1 VGNEQND
8 NAMAGCMRAAR
19 SRLGPALL
27 GLIVLLGVGLALG
40 GCGGSS
46 GGLGGTD
53 TLGSFSSPDAGNRM
67 TGSGNDLAAV
77 AANDT
82 PCPDVEI
89 RSGAS
94 TLMISNT
101 PREGEPGPLD
111 VRYQGSFVRLARECH
126 LNAGLLTIKVGIEGR
141 IVTGPAGV
149 PGTVNVPLRIVVVED
164 GIQQKTVV
172 SRFAT
177 IPVRVNGAVDNVA
190 FTHIDSDVAFPAPN
204 PISRVDS
211 YVIYVGFDPLGAQEQ
226 KKPTRKRRSASQA
239 RS

>member
-1 VGNEQND
+1 
-8 NAMAGCMRAAR
+8 MRAER
-19 SRLGPALL
+19 SRLTRAVPGLTVLL
-27 GLIVLLGVGLALG
+27 GLGLALG

-46 GGLGGTD
+46 GSGGLGGTNI
-53 TLGSFSSPDAGNRM
+53 LGSFSSPAAGNKAAGP
-67 TGSGNDLAAV
+67 GSELAAV

-82 PCPDVEI
+82 PCPDIEI

-101 PREGEPGPLD
+101 PSEGEPGPLD
-111 VRYQGSFVRLARECH
+111 VRYQGTFVRMARECH

-141 IVTGPAGV
+141 VVTGPAGV
-149 PGTVNVPLRIVVVED
+149 PGTVNVPLRIAVVED

-177 IPVRVNGAVDNVA
+177 VPVTVNSAVDNVA
-190 FTHIDSDVAFPAPN
+190 FTHIDAEVAFPAPN

-226 KKPTRKRRSASQA
+226 KKPTRKRRAASNA